1 MTTVTFFLLA
11 ILLLMFAL
19 GSYVAVALGLTALF
33 VGLIFVGD
41 VWSFFGQIPWNV
53 NSGSTLIIV
62 PLFILMGELL
72 LRSGVTDELYEV
84 LAKLMARIPGGL
96 LHTNIVASGLFSSIS
111 GSSVATA
118 STIGAAAMP
127 SMRKYRYDERLALGS
142 LASGGTLGILI
153 PPSVIMIV
161 YGLLAEVSIGQLY
174 VAGVVPGLLMMAAFS
189 STTLLLAVLAP
200 SKAPK
205 LETAILA
212 AVSTLRGI
220 LAILPIVILLG
231 LVMGTIYLGIAT
243 ATEAAAFGASGAF
256 LVALAKRRVSWAM
269 LQDAFSHT
277 AATTGLIILI
287 LIGAFLLQ
295 FVLSM
300 SGVPVALSKWT
311 LGLGLSQLELIL
323 LLCAIYLVLGMF
335 LESLAMVVM
344 TVPIVVPI
352 LHSMGV
358 DLVWFGIIVTIMV
371 ELSLITPPVGMNLF
385 VLQGVRGRL
394 DAGAQPRPMSDLY
407 IGVLPFI
414 IAMLSVLAAVI
425 IWPGLAMQLVHAM
438 K

>member
-1 MTTVTFFLLA
+1 MTTVAFSLLA
-11 ILLLMFAL
+11 ILLAMFIL
-19 GSYVAVALGLTALF
+19 GSYVAVALGLTALL

-84 LAKLMARIPGGL
+84 LARLLARVPGGL
-96 LHTNIVASGLFSSIS
+96 LHTNILACGLFSSIS

-118 STIGAAAMP
+118 STIGAAAIP
-127 SMRKYRYDERLALGS
+127 SMRKYGYDERLALGS

-153 PPSVIMIV
+153 PPSIIMIV

-174 VAGVVPGLLMMAAFS
+174 IAGVVPGLLMMVVFS
-189 STTLLLAVLAP
+189 LVILVFAIVAP

-205 LETAILA
+205 LEKAVLLA
-212 AVSTLRGI
+212 VGTMRG
-220 LAILPIVILLG
+220 LLVILPIIVLLG
-231 LVMGTIYLGIAT
+231 LVMGTIYMGIAT
-243 ATEAAAFGASGAF
+243 ATEAAAFGACGAF
-256 LVALAKRRVSWAM
+256 VVALAKRRVSWAM
-269 LQDAFSHT
+269 LKDAFSHT

-311 LGLGLSQLELIL
+311 IGLGLSQLELIA
-323 LLCAIYLVLGMF
+323 LLCFIYLILGMF

-352 LHSMGV
+352 LSAMGV

-371 ELSLITPPVGMNLF
+371 EVSLITPPVGMNLF
-385 VLQGVRGRL
+385 VLQGVRSRL
-394 DAGAQPRPMSDLY
+394 DQSSRARPITDLY
-407 IGVLPFI
+407 VGSLPFV
-414 IAMLSVLAAVI
+414 IAMLAVLVVI
-425 IWPGLAMQLVHAM
+425 IVWPGVAMHLVHAM

>member
-1 MTTVTFFLLA
+1 MTTVTFSILA
-11 ILLLMFAL
+11 ILLAMFAI
-19 GSYVAVALGLTALF
+19 GSYVAVALGLTALL
-33 VGLIFVGD
+33 VGVIFVGD

-62 PLFILMGELL
+62 PLFILMGEIL

-84 LAKLMARIPGGL
+84 LAKLMGRIPGGL
-96 LHTNIVASGLFSSIS
+96 LHTNILASGLFSSIS

-127 SMRKYRYDERLALGS
+127 SMRRYGYDERLALGS

-174 VAGVVPGLLMMAAFS
+174 IAGIVPGLLMMAVFS
-189 STTLLLAVLAP
+189 ITILIIALLMP
-200 SKAPK
+200 SKAPR
-205 LETAILA
+205 LDTAVMA
-212 AVSTLRGI
+212 AVSVLRGI

-311 LGLGLSQLELIL
+311 IGLGLSQLELII
-323 LLCAIYLVLGMF
+323 LLCLIYLILGMF

-352 LHSMGV
+352 LQAMGV

-371 ELSLITPPVGMNLF
+371 EFSLITPPVGMNLF
-385 VLQGVRGRL
+385 VLQGVRNRL
-394 DAGAQPRPMSDLY
+394 DHPAQTRPMTDLY

-414 IAMLSVLAAVI
+414 AAMLAVLAVVI
-425 IWPGLAMQLVHAM
+425 VWPDVAMHLVHAM